1 MPTNSSDCP
10 DCSPSRRTFLK
21 NTAAFSMAAM
31 AGSHLLADEAPKAA
45 DPETLVTSLFKTLT
59 EDQKK
64 EIAFPFDHALRSRI
78 ENNWNIVKKTVSTF
92 TADQQAMIRDIFTG
106 LHSAEY

>member
-1 MPTNSSDCP
+1 
-10 DCSPSRRTFLK
+10 
-21 NTAAFSMAAM
+21 MAAM

-59 EDQKK
+59 DDQKK

-78 ENNWNIVKKTVSTF
+78 ENNWNISRS
-92 TADQQAMIRDIFTG
+92 ADILGIDRVTLYNKIAKYG
-106 LHSAEY
+106 LQRPA